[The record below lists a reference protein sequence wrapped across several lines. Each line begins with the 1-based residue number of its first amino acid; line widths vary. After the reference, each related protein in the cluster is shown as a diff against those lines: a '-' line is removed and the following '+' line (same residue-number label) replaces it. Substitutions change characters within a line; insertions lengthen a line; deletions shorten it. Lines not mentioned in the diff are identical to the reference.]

1 MDKHR
6 VFQLL
11 KTKASSFGF
20 NKDELMGVAEV
31 ISNNQA
37 LSDDS
42 TDEEVNAQIDAVIP
56 FLHVGQKQAN
66 RIVAQTKPSPNDDAG
81 NGGGAKPSV
90 TEPKQD
96 DEPAWFK
103 AYREKQEERIRAIE
117 QKDTASQRDAK
128 LQELLKDTGAYGK
141 TILASAKRMNFQSD
155 EDFNEWL
162 SEVETDLQA
171 YRQELGDKA
180 LGDNAKPNA
189 SSGGSGNNKQVASED
204 EIKELADLV

>member
-1 MDKHR
+1 
-6 VFQLL
+6 
-11 KTKASSFGF
+11 
-20 NKDELMGVAEV
+20 MGIAEI

-42 TDEEVNAQIDAVIP
+42 TDEEINAQIDAVIP

-66 RIVAQTKPSPNDDAG
+66 RIAQAKPNPNDDAG
-81 NGGGAKPSV
+81 NGGGSKPSV

-103 AYREKQEERIRAIE
+103 AYREQQEARIRAIE
-117 QKDTASQRDAK
+117 QKDTASQREAK

-171 YRQELGDKA
+171 YRQELGNET
-180 LGDNAKPNA
+180 LGKNAKPNA
-189 SSGGSGNNKQVASED
+189 SSGGSGNSQQVASED
-204 EIKELADLV
+204 EIKELAEHV

>member
-66 RIVAQTKPSPNDDAG
+66 RIAQAKPNPNDDTG
-81 NGGGAKPSV
+81 NGGSKPSV

-117 QKDTASQRDAK
+117 QKDTATQRDAK

-141 TILASAKRMNFQSD
+141 TILTSAKRMNFQSD

-171 YRQELGDKA
+171 YRQELGNET
-180 LGDNAKPNA
+180 LGKNAKPNA
-189 SSGGSGNNKQVASED
+189 SSGGSGNSQEVASED
-204 EIKELADLV
+204 EIKELAEHV

>member
-1 MDKHR
+1 
-6 VFQLL
+6 
-11 KTKASSFGF
+11 
-20 NKDELMGVAEV
+20 MGVAEV